1 MSKNNLKKI
10 RKEIDSADKKI
21 IQALALRF
29 KLSKKIAKFKK
40 PNKIYDE
47 PREKQIIKNVLTFAQ
62 LKNLNKTFVQ
72 KMYKEILKESKKQL
86 TNILK

>member
-29 KLSKKIAKFKK
+29 KLTKKIAKFKK
-40 PNKIYDE
+40 PIKIYDE

-62 LKNLNKTFVQ
+62 SKNLNKTFSQ
-72 KMYKEILKESKKQL
+72 KIYKEILKESKKQL
-86 TNILK
+86 TNMLK

>member
-1 MSKNNLKKI
+1 MIKNNLEKI
-10 RKEIDSADKKI
+10 RKEIDRADQKI
-21 IQALALRF
+21 IDALALRF
-29 KLSKKIAKFKK
+29 KLSKKIARFKN

-62 LKNLNKTFVQ
+62 SKNLNKTFIQ
-72 KMYKEILKESKKQL
+72 KIYKEILKESKKQL